1 MMNASIWTE
10 LLKSWIGLALFIN
23 MLTADLLASVSA
35 LLAWFHKVLGCL
47 LGFTKSWATYLV
59 MLSLDITKGYLSALC
74 TQLGELFIRQ

>member
-1 MMNASIWTE
+1 MFFYLKE

-23 MLTADLLASVSA
+23 MLTADLRK